1 MLGSLELF
9 AKQFP
14 EADEVY
20 SGLYVE
26 ILRTNQNG
34 IFHGV
39 NKDINLWQDRIVAAI
54 LTIFLATSL

>member
-39 NKDINLWQDRIVAAI
+39 NKDINQ
-54 LTIFLATSL
+54 S